1 MEGEN
6 GLLEV
11 KPSCP
16 GSLRTA
22 RIPVKNVQGNIK
34 VFFCLEDKREEK
46 RKCPGNI
53 FTLEC
58 LHTCVNLFNR

>member
-34 VFFCLEDKREEK
+34 VFLFGRQEGREK
-46 RKCPGNI
+46 KVSRKHFHAGMSSYMCKS
-53 FTLEC
+53 
-58 LHTCVNLFNR
+58 VQ